1 MCLQRPVFLVGLI
14 TPWPRVGCTNLI
26 FQKDPIRSYNS
37 QQLGTDF
44 ALTHLVCSHEK
55 RQVPFGFSLFPLPT
69 EISSWLTCLLW
80 NQASNKQWLKEQTRS
95 KLSRGIDSNN
105 TFHPLE
111 SNPTGSSTDSPAIK
125 NTEFSELLLQHS
137 EKVDSVIRECLTQN
151 PIPIGP
157 PWIAWLRPSSWL
169 TGLTHDSMQTQTL
182 HSF

>member
-1 MCLQRPVFLVGLI
+1 MVSDCLSRDFHL
-14 TPWPRVGCTNLI
+14 N
-26 FQKDPIRSYNS
+26 
-37 QQLGTDF
+37 DF

-95 KLSRGIDSNN
+95 KLSREIDSNN

-111 SNPTGSSTDSPAIK
+111 SNPTGSSMDSPAIK

-137 EKVDSVIRECLTQN
+137 EKVDSVIRECLSQN